1 MAVILTTHTKMNIDT
16 KYYDID
22 GLKIEWGKSLNE
34 VLPMLEGVEKF
45 KPYGGWPNIRCKCSS
60 IFGLPAVEFEVRAP
74 FEDRPV
80 LQVQYE
86 IAPIK
91 PSFFERLHS
100 PYLKQL
106 EKFLGKPFKSENLY
120 SQPHLKKEYL
130 SSAVVFS
137 AKWLFDDIR
146 ISLSVYGG
154 TRSKE
159 SGLCAAG
166 IFIDWIDEIKASKPF
181 RERTEIFEKTMS
193 THINNNIEIKKFKLQ
208 NKQRPFRIV
217 HDELNDPYIAE
228 KDHNLRA
235 FQMSLYK
242 RELYQTPSSISS
254 KLQDDEIGYY
264 KIADLGKIFISNK
277 WDTVFLT
284 PNQKNEMTYWEIL
297 PARGSGGKELDLKE
311 LTIEDAK
318 NSSTLIGL
326 VAQIEA
332 DIKQRIE
339 RRETYDD

>member
-1 MAVILTTHTKMNIDT
+1 MNIDT
-16 KYYDID
+16 KYYEVD
-22 GLKIEWGKSLNE
+22 GLKIEWGKPLNE
-34 VLPMLEGVEKF
+34 VRTMLENIEKF
-45 KPYGGWPNIRCKCSS
+45 KPYGGWPNVRCKCSG
-60 IFGLPAVEFEVRAP
+60 IFGLPATEFKVRAP

-91 PSFFERLHS
+91 PGFLEKLHS

-106 EKFLGKPFKSENLY
+106 VKVLGKPFKSENLY

-137 AKWLFDDIR
+137 VKWLFNDIR

-154 TRSKE
+154 TRSNE

-181 RERTEIFEKTMS
+181 REKIELFEKTMS
-193 THINNNIEIKKFKLQ
+193 EHISNDIVIKKFKLQ
-208 NKQRPFRIV
+208 YKQRPFRVV
-217 HDELNDPYIAE
+217 HYELNDPYIAE
-228 KDHNLRA
+228 KDNKLRA
-235 FQMSLYK
+235 SQMSLYK
-242 RELYQTPSSISS
+242 RELYLTPRIISS
-254 KLQDDEIGYY
+254 KLRDDEIGYY
-264 KIADLGKIFISNK
+264 KVADLDGIFISNK

-297 PARGSGGKELDLKE
+297 PARGLGGRELDLKE
-311 LTIEDAK
+311 LKIEDTK
-318 NSSTLIGL
+318 SSLTLLDL
-326 VAQIEA
+326 VGQIEA
-332 DIKQRIE
+332 DIEQKIE
-339 RRETYDD
+339 RKEAYDD